1 MGPVPKRIWLLA
13 LTAVTGIL
21 LVGSFE
27 PTARARV
34 TNDGS
39 RNPLKGARY
48 QTMRTLVHYLDEA
61 AQGALDG
68 ATKEAQDG
76 KSPPA
81 RFLPSIRSVARRAD
95 RLHRMV
101 DAGQASGLEI
111 AAVVD
116 DLTRRARQVDARMRS
131 AQVLGSIYQD
141 WDAVLGLLARMTQL
155 LDGRDARAP
164 GLDGT
169 ARGSAI

>member
-1 MGPVPKRIWLLA
+1 VDAVPKRIGLLA
-13 LTAVTGIL
+13 LAAVTSL
-21 LVGSFE
+21 LVVGSFE

-34 TNDGS
+34 TTDGS
-39 RNPLKGARY
+39 RNPLEGGRY
-48 QTMRTLVHYLDEA
+48 RAMRTLVHYLDEA

-76 KSPPA
+76 KSAPA
-81 RFLPSIRSVARRAD
+81 RFLPSIRSFARRAD
-95 RLHRMV
+95 RLHQMV

-131 AQVLGSIYQD
+131 AQALGSIYRD
-141 WDAVLGLLARMTQL
+141 WDAVLDLLARMTQL
-155 LDGRDARAP
+155 LDGRDAGLP
-164 GLDGT
+164 SLDGT
-169 ARGSAI
+169 ARRSAI